1 MTSKIKVKI
10 LDKRITADML
20 PRRATKGSAGM
31 DLRVL
36 LDEKCVIEPGECKML
51 TTGIAIYVENPAYAA
66 IILPRSGMAHKRGLV
81 LGNSVGLIDSDYQG
95 ELIISC
101 WNRGTETQT
110 IDSNERLAQ
119 LVIMPVCQAEFEVV
133 EEFEATT
140 RGSGGYGHTGN
151 K

>member
-10 LDKRITADML
+10 LDKRLTADML
-20 PRRATKGSAGM
+20 PRYATPGSAGM

-36 LDEKCVIEPGECKML
+36 LDEKCVIAPGECKML
-51 TTGIAIYVENPAYAA
+51 TTGIAIYVEDPAYAA

-101 WNRGTETQT
+101 WNRGTEIQT
-110 IDSNERLAQ
+110 IDTNERLAQ
-119 LVIMPVCQAEFEVV
+119 LVIMPVCQTEFEIV
-133 EEFEATT
+133 EDFEATT
-140 RGSGGYGHTGN
+140 RGSGGYGHTGS